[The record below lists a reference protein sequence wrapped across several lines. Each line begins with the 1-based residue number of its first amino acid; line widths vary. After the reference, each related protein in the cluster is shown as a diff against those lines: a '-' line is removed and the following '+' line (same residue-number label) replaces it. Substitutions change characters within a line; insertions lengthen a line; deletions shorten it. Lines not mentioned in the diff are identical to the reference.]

1 MKRQDCAYLAV
12 MHPTRGVMVYS
23 ASPQGLKNSSEFS
36 YDRLGRVFGKMVEDA
51 RLTRMADGL
60 YPLGDTPE
68 ELLENF
74 IAMLA
79 LAEEAGFTFQP
90 AKTWIAPRKTIIFG
104 WELEEG
110 CWSPQSHVISSL
122 SRSKKPVTVKQLRS
136 YLGSV
141 KQLSDCLPGHSILPS
156 PFERL
161 LDQESL
167 LTGLHGLLSWTWPLQ
182 RSRRRLL
189 NLTVSYVPLPSDKLI
204 T

>member
-1 MKRQDCAYLAV
+1 M
-12 MHPTRGVMVYS
+12 
-23 ASPQGLKNSSEFS
+23 
-36 YDRLGRVFGKMVEDA
+36 
-51 RLTRMADGL
+51 L

-79 LAEEAGFTFQP
+79 LAEEVGFTFQP
-90 AKTWIAPRKTIIFG
+90 VKTQIAPRKTIIFG

-141 KQLSDCLPGHSILPS
+141 KQLSDCLPGHSILLS
-156 PFERL
+156 PFEKIVGSRKSADRITWTPE
-161 LDQESL
+161 LDLAFAEIQKAVAKPDSVL
-167 LTGLHGLLSWTWPLQ
+167 CPFAF
-182 RSRRRLL
+182 
-189 NLTVSYVPLPSDKLI
+189 
-204 T
+204 